1 MIVNIVLRKD
11 IYHLLLGTG
20 HLLLVTGHWVL
31 VTRYWVLVL
40 AGARRTA
47 HGLNQMVT
55 GRMKITKIPST
66 KSQIPNKFQ

>member
-1 MIVNIVLRKD
+1 MLEA
-11 IYHLLLGTG
+11 
-20 HLLLVTGHWVL
+20 GHWVL